1 MAEETI
7 QGGTMEDYA
16 KYAKSLAVDIPE
28 ITWKDVGNVAL
39 DFTPIIGDIKGGYET
54 VQMIGDELAKDN
66 PNYKLIGILG
76 GMGAAATIIGL
87 VPGAGDVAKKTIMS
101 GARSVAEGA
110 NKFVNAMPAYDP
122 STLGSFGGN
131 IFAGKAGSTD
141 LLGNPIGSISQ
152 LYTNRVPGAD
162 PRFGPTG
169 RISTRVPTQGTEKT
183 GGVFPTEEVYSGEL
197 VIDKAAMNLGDT
209 TSKNM
214 EVLSSKRKNPEIKN
228 PYVDNESYFPGF
240 AGIQGLPPED
250 AAEFVSAM
258 QKENLNWVMDK
269 LPKDFQNRAKLWY
282 VGANR
287 FSEELSIKY
296 GVPRSSM
303 SGVVAALSPQMDWFK
318 NASLAERVADAVIN
332 NRNFPWSSE
341 MTSVAKKYPA
351 FTDKNNAKVWES
363 IKGKSYSDLETT
375 KQKAMWIRAY
385 DESHNPKT
393 YRALTPE
400 GDLGDIVL
408 NADGNPAK
416 IGWGQFGE
424 IEKAVK
430 AIESNGDFKI
440 ISDAMG
446 SQHKVRNFFNNI
458 EVPFSDMG
466 DVTIDTHAIAAGLM
480 RPLSGADQLTTQ
492 GLGMTGG
499 ASKATGTKGMYGL
512 TADDYRSV
520 AAERG
525 LLPRE
530 TQSIVWEGIRGLFN
544 NKSLDNKIK
553 INAIWTAVDRGDLTQ
568 KQALDLIEEASGG
581 FSSTSWINEP
591 RPKRSIAGGGTTM
604 FGVPIA
610 GAATLGAL
618 PSEKETSSEMDM

>member
-54 VQMIGDELAKDN
+54 VKMIGDELAKDD
-66 PNYKLIGILG
+66 PNYALIGILG
-76 GMGAAATIIGL
+76 GVGAAATIIGL
-87 VPGAGDVAKKTIMS
+87 VPGIGDVAQKAIMA
-101 GARSVAEGA
+101 GARSVASGA
-110 NKFVNAMPAYDP
+110 NKIVDAMPTYDP
-122 STLGSFGGN
+122 STLGSMGGN
-131 IFAGKAGSTD
+131 IFAEKVGSTD

-152 LYTNRVPGAD
+152 LSTNRVPGAD
-162 PRFGPTG
+162 PSFGPTG
-169 RISTRVPTQGTEKT
+169 RISTRVPTVGTEKT
-183 GGVFPTEEVYSGEL
+183 GGVFPAEEVYSGGL
-197 VIDKAAMNLGDT
+197 VIDKAAMDAGGT
-209 TSKNM
+209 TEKNM
-214 EVLSSKRKNPEIKN
+214 DFLTNARKNPDKKN
-228 PYVDNESYFPGF
+228 PYVDNETYFPGF

-250 AAEFVSAM
+250 AADFVSAM

-269 LPKDFQNRAKLWY
+269 LPPQFQDRAKLWY

-287 FSEELSIKY
+287 FSEELAIKY

-303 SGVVAALSPQMDWFK
+303 SGAIAALSPQMDWFK
-318 NASLAERVADAVIN
+318 NASLAERVADAVISK
-332 NRNFPWSSE
+332 RTFPWSSE
-341 MTSVAKKYPA
+341 MTDVADKYPA
-351 FTDKNNAKVWES
+351 FKDKGNAKVWES
-363 IKGKSYSDLETT
+363 IKGKTYDELEDTM
-375 KQKAMWIRAY
+375 QKAMWVRAY
-385 DESHNPKT
+385 DEAHNPKT

-400 GDLGDIVL
+400 GDLADIVL
-408 NADGNPAK
+408 TGKGVPAN
-416 IGWGQFGE
+416 IGWGGFGE

-430 AIESNGDFKI
+430 AIESNGDFRT

-446 SQHKVRNFFNNI
+446 DRHKVRNFFNNI

-480 RPLSGADQLTTQ
+480 RPLAGSDQLTTQ
-492 GLGMTGG
+492 GLGMAGG
-499 ASKATGTKGMYGL
+499 SSKATGAKGMYGL
-512 TADDYRSV
+512 TADDYRTV
-520 AAERG
+520 GADRG

-544 NKSLDNKIK
+544 NKSLDNKTK
-553 INAIWTAVDRGDLTQ
+553 INSIWTAVDRGDLTQ
-568 KQALDLIEEASGG
+568 QQALDLIEEASGG

-604 FGVPIA
+604 FGVP
-610 GAATLGAL
+610 LGGFALGTL
-618 PSEKETSSEMDM
+618 PSDDQQLPEG